1 MAFTD
6 GERAILHALKAVS
19 MQIMELEKR
28 LESLGPGG
36 ALFQL
41 MTGVDETSSSDSVAS
56 APASFL
62 DTED

>member
-41 MTGVDETSSSDSVAS
+41 SCDFFPR
-56 APASFL
+56 APGL
-62 DTED
+62 